1 MYVQK
6 LKGKDVHNKSTD
18 GKSQWRNGR
27 YKRNRMEILK
37 LSYDIGNIKFTG

>member
-18 GKSQWRNGR
+18 GKFQWRNGH
-27 YKRNRMEILK
+27 YKKEPSGNSKTK
-37 LSYDIGNIKFTG
+37 L